1 MRKCLVFLLF
11 LGCASGGRL
20 LSSGSYEAGGVAKKV
35 VLPAKLTLDMA
46 EKIAMENAPSVL
58 RARFG
63 LERARGGLKEARSS
77 MFPTISATYG
87 YWQRDPRQGI
97 KVDMS
102 QFGVPNMG
110 QFGAPGTM
118 KMYMGERGYAFFR
131 AEGSMALW
139 TFGARRSAIRAAE
152 ADVAAAGFDE
162 EAAKQEAVRNV
173 RKAFFGALMA
183 QQAVEVAQKAV
194 QALRER
200 LCQVKALYEAGVATE
215 YDLRSAESALADA
228 ESGLTKAREGARV
241 AKVALAA
248 AMGLPPGEFTLV
260 MPTFSLPESLNAE
273 ELATQ
278 AFASNPTLAAMTRRL
293 LALKHRRNAVYAS
306 FFPQLVV
313 TGGYNWADDDTL
325 IDKGYGEVRVMLT
338 WEMFAGGRTAAQ
350 LRQMDAAIGEMR
362 QAIREARN
370 GVRLGVYDAC
380 SRYMS
385 ARKELEAAR
394 EGLQKAELALR
405 QKEAE
410 FEEGVATGADVV
422 AAEVGVSQARL
433 RLIKARLAMAEAL
446 ADLEALVGRTI
457 WRISN

>member
-11 LGCASGGRL
+11 LGCASSGSV
-20 LSSGSYEAGGVAKKV
+20 LSSGSYEAGDKGKRV
-35 VLPAKLTLDMA
+35 VLPAELTLEVA
-46 EKIAMENAPSVL
+46 EKIAMVNAPSVL
-58 RARFG
+58 RAKWG
-63 LERARGGLKEARSS
+63 VERARGVLKEARSS

-97 KVDMS
+97 KADMS
-102 QFGVPNMG
+102 SFGIPV
-110 QFGAPGTM
+110 TM

-139 TFGARRSAIRAAE
+139 TFGARKSAIRAAK
-152 ADVAAAGFDE
+152 ADVAAAGLDE
-162 EAAKQEAVRNV
+162 DAAKREAVRNV

-183 QQAVEVAQKAV
+183 QEGVEVAQKAV

-200 LCQVKALYEAGVATE
+200 LRQVKALYEAGVATE
-215 YDLRSAESALADA
+215 HDLRSAES
-228 ESGLTKAREGARV
+228 GLVEVEAGLVKAREGARV
-241 AKVALAA
+241 ARVALAA
-248 AMGLPPGEFTLV
+248 AMGLPPNKFTLA
-260 MPTFSLPESLNAE
+260 MPTFSLPESLDAE
-273 ELATQ
+273 KLATQ
-278 AFASNPTLAAMTRRL
+278 AFVSNPTLAAMKRRL
-293 LALKHRRNAVYAS
+293 LALKHRRDAVYAS

-338 WEMFAGGRTAAQ
+338 WEMFAGGKTRAQ

-362 QAIREARN
+362 QAIREARS

-380 SRYMS
+380 SRYIS
-385 ARKELEAAR
+385 ARKELEAAK
-394 EGLQKAELALR
+394 EGLRKAESGLR

-410 FEEGVATGADVV
+410 LEEGAATGADVV

-446 ADLEALVGRTI
+446 ADLEALVGRKI
-457 WRISN
+457 WRTSN